1 MALEARSRP
10 RGGKSAAAGRKL
22 ERKGS
27 EAGANT
33 REAILAATE
42 IIMAEEGYAAVTSRR
57 VAEKAGLKS
66 QLVHYYFG
74 TMDDLFV
81 AVYERS
87 EKEFRRRHLQAV
99 SSDNP
104 LRALWDLS
112 VHPKRTRLSQ
122 EFIALSNRR
131 ESMRKITARVLEQ
144 THSINAAFI
153 SRYLQEAGLD
163 LDEYPPIVIS
173 CIINGL
179 SRSLINEESMG
190 VSLGHAEVL
199 AFAERWLSR
208 LEAMHRAAPGSGPRR
223 AVVGEQDI

>member
-1 MALEARSRP
+1 MV
-10 RGGKSAAAGRKL
+10 
-22 ERKGS
+22 
-27 EAGANT
+27 
-33 REAILAATE
+33 
-42 IIMAEEGYAAVTSRR
+42 EEGYAAVTSRR

-87 EKEFRRRHLQAV
+87 EKEFLRRHLEAV

-104 LRALWDLS
+104 LRALWDLC
-112 VHPKRTRLSQ
+112 VHPKRTRLAQ
-122 EFIALSNRR
+122 ELIALSNRR

-153 SRYLQEAGLD
+153 TRYLQEAEVD

-173 CIINGL
+173 YIINGL
-179 SRSLINEESMG
+179 SRSLINEQSMG

-208 LEAMHRAAPGSGPRR
+208 LEAKHRAGPRSETRR
-223 AVVGEQDI
+223 AVAGES